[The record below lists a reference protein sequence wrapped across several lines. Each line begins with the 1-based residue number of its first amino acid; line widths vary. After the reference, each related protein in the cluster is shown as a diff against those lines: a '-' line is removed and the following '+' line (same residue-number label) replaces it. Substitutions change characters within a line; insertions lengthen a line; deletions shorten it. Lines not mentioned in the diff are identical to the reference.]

1 MQIQFRVQG
10 FYQCWAGTSLESW
23 NIHWYWYQRTNQT
36 AIYDLRQDQPR
47 TNTCLVG
54 TWGNTYFILSL
65 YRSQYQVHTC
75 LIWGKNQPWTLIP
88 WPACY
93 VFLLKNNPP
102 PIPGWYH
109 IFFGK
114 RSNISTNLVCSKTHY
129 PHLTC
134 TTVIFT
140 MVSMSVLVDPRHF
153 FEALAGSVFKRD
165 VQTIYVETNI
175 GRVYGFRHTM

>member
-54 TWGNTYFILSL
+54 TWGNTNFILSL

-109 IFFGK
+109 IFFWEKIQYQYQLGMFK
-114 RSNISTNLVCSKTHY
+114 NSLPAPYLHNSDFYHGINVGAGWPK
-129 PHLTC
+129 
-134 TTVIFT
+134 
-140 MVSMSVLVDPRHF
+140 
-153 FEALAGSVFKRD
+153 ALLRG
-165 VQTIYVETNI
+165 I
-175 GRVYGFRHTM
+175 GRLCLQKGCADHICGDKYWACIWF